1 MPHRILRTEDDR
13 ADLLRFLSGLDMPLT
28 VEWRKGADRTL
39 DQNALAWMWA
49 GEAAV
54 QYGDRDADDVFS
66 DWKLRH
72 GVPILRAD
80 SDSFRADY
88 DAMIKPLP
96 HEMKLRSMSQKGLAF
111 PVTSR
116 MGVKQMRRF
125 LDGVSQECA
134 EKGIRLAEPEP

>member
-1 MPHRILRTEDDR
+1 MPHRILRTDDDR
-13 ADLLRFLSGLDMPLT
+13 ADWLQFFHGLDLPLT

-49 GEAAV
+49 GEAAA
-54 QYGDRDADDVFS
+54 QCGDRDADDVFS

-80 SDSFRADY
+80 SEAFCADY

-96 HEMKLRSMSQKGLAF
+96 FAMKLRAMSQKGLAF
-111 PVTSR
+111 AVTSR
-116 MGVKQMRRF
+116 MKTKQMTRF
-125 LDGVSQECA
+125 LDSVAQECA
-134 EKGIRLAEPEP
+134 EKGIRLTEPQP